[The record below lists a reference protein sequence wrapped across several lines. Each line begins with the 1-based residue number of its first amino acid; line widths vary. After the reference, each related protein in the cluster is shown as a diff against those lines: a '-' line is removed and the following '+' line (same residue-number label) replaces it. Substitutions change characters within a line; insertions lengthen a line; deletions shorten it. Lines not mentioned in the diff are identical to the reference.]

1 MLMRQQIYAY
11 FEDNIISIY
20 QCGCRVVLSTGHRLL
35 LMIEKWNLFLDQ
47 GNQFGASLTDLSKA
61 LDSVS
66 QC

>member
-35 LMIEKWNLFLDQ
+35 LMIEK
-47 GNQFGASLTDLSKA
+47 
-61 LDSVS
+61 
-66 QC
+66 